1 MELTEEDW
9 TAVNHSRFG
18 PSVDLVVSLLLRGH
32 LSRSD
37 LVRVDVLSGE
47 ALDMDRSDWPAS
59 WAELVSSVEAG
70 VSFRVGLCLR
80 SGMDATARTAELD
93 SLRFPA
99 DLNWDVLDQG
109 YTLQPAAP
117 STELSS

>member
-1 MELTEEDW
+1 M
-9 TAVNHSRFG
+9 
-18 PSVDLVVSLLLRGH
+18 
-32 LSRSD
+32 
-37 LVRVDVLSGE
+37 VRVDVLSGE

-80 SGMDATARTAELD
+80 AGMDAAARTAELD

-109 YTLQPAAP
+109 YALLRSQQPFRRTILLTVRKKW
-117 STELSS
+117 S